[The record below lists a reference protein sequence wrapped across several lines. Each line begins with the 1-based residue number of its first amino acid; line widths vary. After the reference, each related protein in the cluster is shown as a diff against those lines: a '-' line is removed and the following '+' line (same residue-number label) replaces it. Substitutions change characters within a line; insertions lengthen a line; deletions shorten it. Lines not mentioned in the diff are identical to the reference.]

1 MKSDNGGVTCRDRCE
16 ALFNDGF
23 YCAECVV
30 QAVADHYGLESE
42 LLPRLATGFC
52 SGMARTG
59 GTCGAVTGGVL
70 ALSLFLGRAT
80 AERPVEA
87 NYALVQAFVDGFRQE
102 FGTLNCS
109 DLLGCD
115 LGSEAGQQQFQD
127 QDLQQRCRGYSGYA
141 ADMVSRLLDHGVL
154 ADAEAGSEGA

>member
-1 MKSDNGGVTCRDRCE
+1 MKSDDGVTCRERCE
-16 ALFNDGF
+16 ALYNDGF

-30 QAVADHYGLESE
+30 QAVADHYSLESE

-80 AERPVEA
+80 AEQPVEA

-115 LGSEAGQQQFQD
+115 LGADAGQQQFQD
-127 QDLQQRCRGYSGYA
+127 QDLQQRCRSYSGYA
-141 ADMVSRLLDHGVL
+141 AETVSRLLDHGVPT
-154 ADAEAGSEGA
+154 DAKAESGGP

>member
-1 MKSDNGGVTCRDRCE
+1 MKSDDGVTCRERCE

-30 QAVADHYGLESE
+30 QAVADHYDLESE

-80 AERPVEA
+80 TEQPVEA
-87 NYALVQAFVDGFRQE
+87 NYALVQTFVDGFKQE

-115 LGSEAGQQQFQD
+115 LGNDAGRQQFQD
-127 QDLQQRCRGYSGYA
+127 QDLQQRCRGYSSYA
-141 ADMVSRLLDHGVL
+141 AEMVSRLLDHGVQ
-154 ADAEAGSEGA
+154 ADTESVSGGA